1 MNARDHF
8 KIRIKGDEDTQLR
21 FFERVYDAVRSVP
34 YGKVSTYGQ
43 IALMIGAPGAA
54 RQVGWAL
61 ASLQPGTD
69 VPWHRIINA
78 KGRISLKSRGEGAEL
93 QRRLLEEE
101 GVVFDERDR
110 IDLTVFQYLPR
121 V

>member
-1 MNARDHF
+1 MNYRDHF
-8 KIRIKGDEDTQLR
+8 KIRAGGKGDKQLR

-34 YGKVSTYGQ
+34 FGKVSTYGQ

-69 VPWHRIINA
+69 IPWHRIINA
-78 KGRISLKSRGEGAEL
+78 KGRISLKGRGEGAEL
-93 QRRLLEEE
+93 QRRLLEQE
-101 GVVFDERDR
+101 GIVFDDRDTV
-110 IDLTVFQYLPR
+110 DLGVFQYYPC